1 MNLLN
6 SVCELITTD
15 TVYLVSTKTGFI
27 QPMQLSLYMARTD
40 CDKPLKGWIPRMTR
54 AAAEQTATK
63 YRRN

>member
-6 SVCELITTD
+6 SVCELIRTD
-15 TVYLVSTKTGFI
+15 TVYLVSTVTGRI
-27 QPMQLSLYMARTD
+27 QPIPLSLYMARND
-40 CDKPLKGWIPRMTR
+40 CDKPLRGWIPRMTR